1 MMNIVRRDR
10 PLNLTHQTVVALAS
24 RPGGV
29 TNKCLR
35 DALGI
40 TSVAAASALN
50 VSARSDRT
58 MSVEHPGDKD
68 HRRRHFTSR
77 AAADAWLAG
86 PAPARVEPR
95 RPTPKLSAIG
105 EPIKSRARQ
114 PRPQLGREKAPQGH
128 KWRPDALTA
137 GSSKMASSAASE
149 PASGPKITI
158 GPSPVFGIAA
168 RYYVDPATVHGPF
181 ETAGIGRDFT
191 GRPWGSV

>member
-1 MMNIVRRDR
+1 MKLSQPERSLNPLHMLIVD
-10 PLNLTHQTVVALAS
+10 LAG
-24 RPGGV
+24 RPGGL
-29 TNKCLR
+29 NNAELR
-35 DALGI
+35 EAGSI
-40 TSVAAASALN
+40 TAEQAASALHCA
-50 VSARSDRT
+50 ARWGRT

-68 HRRRHFTSR
+68 HRRRYFTSR

-86 PAPARVEPR
+86 PAPARIEYQR
-95 RPTPKLSAIG
+95 HILRPKALRAPKTA
-105 EPIKSRARQ
+105 KTAKTA
-114 PRPQLGREKAPQGH
+114 EKAPQGH

-158 GPSPVFGIAA
+158 GPSPIFGVAA

-191 GRPWGSV
+191 GRPWGAA